1 MALPLW
7 AALAI
12 ATLAASLYAALL
24 STAWGTRISVTK
36 THYTVMLGVLLTL
49 GCVALLDWRIAAI
62 CLLFFVATGLPM
74 VARSEILDIQ
84 QRTRIEKLTQ
94 GKTK

>member
-12 ATLAASLYAALL
+12 AALAASLYAALL
-24 STAWGTRISVTK
+24 STEWGIRITIAK
-36 THYTVMLGVLLTL
+36 THYTVALGVLLTL
-49 GCVALLDWRIAAI
+49 GCLALFNLESALL
-62 CLLFFVATGLPM
+62 CLLFFGATGLPM
-74 VARSEILDIQ
+74 VVRSEFLDMQ
-84 QRTRIEKLTQ
+84 QRARIEKLTQ